1 MRSFLKRT
9 WAQVDLDAVEYNF
22 FAIKKH
28 IGPKPKIMC
37 IVKADAYG
45 HGAPKLS
52 KFYEQIG
59 ADWLGVSNIEEAIQI
74 REANVSLPILIL
86 GYTPAN
92 LAGILSENNLT
103 ATIVSKQYA
112 EKLNYFAEQY
122 NIKLNVHIKLD
133 TGMSR
138 LGIMCQNSS
147 QIKNSTEE
155 IKQICNLPNLNIEG
169 IFTHMAVAD
178 EAQAGRDFT
187 YNQYEIFKKLLK
199 SLENIGINIPIKHC
213 CNSGSVLNFPEFS
226 MDMVRPGIIL
236 YGLMPSINCKN
247 TLNLKPAMQLKSII
261 SHIKTISPNTSVSYG
276 RSYFTKQK
284 TKVATV
290 PIGYADGYNR
300 LLSNNSYMLVNGQK
314 APLIGKICMDQCMID
329 ITNIKNVTEDDIVT
343 VFGTQQGQSITALE
357 LANKCNSIAYETICL
372 IGKRVPRVYY
382 KNGNIVGKLNYIVD
396 KF

>member
-9 WAQVDLDAVEYNF
+9 WAQVDLNAIKDNF

-28 IGPKPKIMC
+28 IGSKPKIMC

-52 KFYEQIG
+52 KFYEQLG
-59 ADWLGVSNIEEAIQI
+59 ADYLGVSNVEEAIQI
-74 REANVSLPILIL
+74 REANVNLPILIL

-92 LAGILSENNLT
+92 LACILSENNLT
-103 ATIVSKQYA
+103 TTIVSKEYA
-112 EKLNYFAEQY
+112 EKLNSFAKQY
-122 NIKLNVHIKLD
+122 SINLKVHIKID

-138 LGIMCQNSS
+138 LGVMCQNKS
-147 QIKNSTEE
+147 QIKNAAEE
-155 IKQICNLPNLNIEG
+155 IKQICSLSNLNVEG

-178 EAQAGRDFT
+178 EAETGQDFT
-187 YNQYEIFKKLLK
+187 HNQHNIFINLLK
-199 SLENIGINIPIKHC
+199 TVKDAGIDIPLKHC
-213 CNSGSVLNFPEFS
+213 CNSGAILNFPEFS

-236 YGLMPSINCKN
+236 YGLMPSINSKN

-261 SHIKTISPNTSVSYG
+261 SHIKTIDANTSISYG
-276 RSYFTKQK
+276 RTFFTKDK
-284 TKVATV
+284 TTIATI

-314 APLIGKICMDQCMID
+314 APVVGKICMDQCMID
-329 ITNIKNVTEDDIVT
+329 ITNIKNVKQDDIVT
-343 VFGTQQGQSITALE
+343 VFGTQQGQTISAFE
-357 LANKCNSIAYETICL
+357 LADKCSSINYETICL

-382 KNGNIVGKLNYIVD
+382 KDGNIVGKLNYIVD